1 MELGPYQL
9 QIFAI
14 IIAVLVALVALI
26 CDVLKRSNEKLR
38 EELIEL
44 KVRREEEQKRAQASE
59 PKTEEAPTP
68 RGMNAPAE
76 PKRPPSPDAI
86 AVMQRG
92 ARLAGASRTKTAER
106 APERPIEARH

>member
-26 CDVLKRSNEKLR
+26 CDVLKRNNEQLR

-44 KVRREEEQKRAQASE
+44 KVRREEEQKWAQASE
-59 PKTEEAPTP
+59 PKTEETPTL
-68 RGMNAPAE
+68 RTMSGPAE
-76 PKRPPSPDAI
+76 PKRAPSPDAI

-92 ARLAGASRTKTAER
+92 AQLAGASRAKTAER
-106 APERPIEARH
+106 APERPVESRR